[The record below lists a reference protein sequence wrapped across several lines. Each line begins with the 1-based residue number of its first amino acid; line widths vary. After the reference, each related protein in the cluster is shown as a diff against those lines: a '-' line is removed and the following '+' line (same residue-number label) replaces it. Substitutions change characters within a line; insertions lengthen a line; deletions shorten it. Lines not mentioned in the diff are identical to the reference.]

1 MTGRPPLDEETKAV
15 YAAEDAAAQ
24 AWSPRRYR
32 TFAELTAEVERIV
45 TSDWWAET
53 FAGAPIEVYLE
64 RRSGTATF
72 SAACRRDGTGVLW
85 FVDGHHWSAD
95 VVCHELA
102 HLATDSGH
110 DAAFRAALVKLW
122 RMEAVF
128 TPPANSGPSWH
139 SSTHLGRESA
149 LHQPGSVASAPPTG
163 VGAHDPL
170 RRRRLRLT
178 PAGTDDVL
186 VGLGLGCGSA
196 ARQRLH
202 QDHLIGGVQRPIE
215 IIFDRPV
222 HEYPHVLANSALLV
236 DQPEAQPGMA
246 TVQVKENLAQGGA
259 IGRHLAGSVCV
270 GTQRRGD

>member
-110 DAAFRAALVKLW
+110 DAAFRAAYARQVRRVLGPDIPPE
-122 RMEAVF
+122 RVF
-128 TPPANSGPSWH
+128 VAMQSTDPADH
-139 SSTHLGRESA
+139 
-149 LHQPGSVASAPPTG
+149 
-163 VGAHDPL
+163 
-170 RRRRLRLT
+170 LT
-178 PAGTDDVL
+178 PTSDWGT
-186 VGLGLGCGSA
+186 
-196 ARQRLH
+196 
-202 QDHLIGGVQRPIE
+202 E
-215 IIFDRPV
+215 
-222 HEYPHVLANSALLV
+222 
-236 DQPEAQPGMA
+236 
-246 TVQVKENLAQGGA
+246 ENT
-259 IGRHLAGSVCV
+259 H
-270 GTQRRGD
+270 D

>member
-15 YAAEDAAAQ
+15 YAAEGAAAQ

-122 RMEAVF
+122 RMECGFYA
-128 TPPANSGPSWH
+128 TS
-139 SSTHLGRESA
+139 E
-149 LHQPGSVASAPPTG
+149 
-163 VGAHDPL
+163 L
-170 RRRRLRLT
+170 RSQL
-178 PAGTDDVL
+178 
-186 VGLGLGCGSA
+186 
-196 ARQRLH
+196 
-202 QDHLIGGVQRPIE
+202 
-215 IIFDRPV
+215 
-222 HEYPHVLANSALLV
+222 ALL
-236 DQPEAQPGMA
+236 DPS
-246 TVQVKENLAQGGA
+246 
-259 IGRHLAGSVCV
+259 GS
-270 GTQRRGD
+270 